1 MLISYAQ
8 NGEDILLW
16 RALNQIA
23 VGFYVDVGAN
33 DPEEDSVTKLFY
45 DKGWR
50 GINIEPSSEVFGRL
64 NAARPRDINLQCLVG
79 AEDSEQTFYETTTRG
94 WGTSASDVG
103 EEYVGRGLAK
113 RVTLQQRS
121 LNSILSDYWDREI
134 HFLKIDVEGAEGEV
148 LQGLDL
154 QRFKPWI
161 LVVEALDPIFHLP
174 RTEGWEENV
183 LSHGY
188 KKVFFDGL
196 NNYYLHETHS
206 DLEQSLSTPAN
217 VLDNYQ
223 ISSLSKWIS
232 KSQSQDEEIR
242 SLASRL
248 DAGIIENSQLTAEN
262 SRLTEKAD
270 QLNALIARHR
280 TDFSGDVPEKTVRLK
295 IAIPDTEG
303 EDDTKLYVTVH
314 RENGIVGVEPI
325 KFKLRDIWPRSV
337 KRAVHA
343 TWDPFRDSIR
353 QGKIIPSR
361 KIWPAPFKS
370 AFHATW
376 DPARDFIRYGRY
388 NRVLVSSRKIWPR
401 PVKHAFHATWDP
413 IRDFVRDGQL
423 DEILVTSR
431 KIWPRP
437 IKRAFHT
444 AWDPIKKHLK
454 KSAVEKTMAV
464 APMRR
469 SRTFKSIT
477 QRNEAVIFL
486 FVGQTVN
493 CNINT
498 GVQRVVRGLA
508 SGLIRAGKTV
518 RFIKWDE
525 ATAQCVLINRKERET
540 LALWEGPPIT
550 PSEETF
556 YERDSQTIVLL
567 NETEFQQGW
576 LIIPEVLHLHT
587 DEDLALNIT
596 FWAHRNNLKVG
607 SIFYDAIPLKS
618 PEWAHIAP
626 AHQRYM
632 SHLRL
637 SDAVWPISNWSGTD
651 LLAFWKTYDKA
662 DAGTLPVCEPLAL
675 PGSSSSHVRVSDRS
689 PSDERL
695 IACIGTIE
703 PRKNQLALVEAFR
716 TYKQQNPESPWRLV
730 LVGNLHP
737 LCAPQINAA
746 VKDGIIEHHGHVSE
760 HALSE
765 LYSKCAFTVFPSK
778 EEGFGLPILE
788 SLWYGKPC
796 ICANFGAMAEVA
808 QGGGCV
814 TIDVTSPKKIGG
826 ALKKLIENQEL
837 RQKLIDE
844 AVSREISNWD
854 QYAAGILNNI
864 ARFAVPWAQR
874 GKVFFWVDST
884 VSFPKNTGIQRVTRQ
899 LARALCENGA
909 DVVPVKWD
917 VTARKF
923 IPANADDL
931 THLAEWNGP
940 KVSDWGEWE
949 EPQGVEYGWFI
960 MPELPL
966 NFSPDDQM
974 AILKTAQN
982 GGLKA
987 AAVFYDAIP
996 WKMTEI
1002 YPEHYAQAHAA
1013 YMRVLAAYDAVL
1025 PISNH
1030 SAQDFLSFLGA
1041 DMERPSGIDF
1051 RVRPILLPN
1060 EFPETPRVK
1069 QVVPPQT
1076 SADASLTILSVGT
1089 IEPRKNHLKLV
1100 EAFKL
1105 ARTHAPCPL
1114 RLVIVGRE
1122 DTSTYGDKFREA
1134 IDGQTDIVW
1143 DQDANDQKLHQLLT
1157 ECDFTVYP
1165 SIEEGYGLPIVESL
1179 WLGKPCICANSGAM
1193 AEVANAGC
1201 LTVDVSDEQKIAD
1214 AIVEMCDPE
1223 TRDRLAAEA
1232 ITSPVTSWRDYAFNV
1247 AKQLADIC
1255 VPPSLAE
1262 ASDAREISK
1271 RTSAMLLKPRPKL
1284 SICISTYNR
1293 AEWLAV
1299 NLKNW
1304 ALLYPEP
1311 LKGVEFFVC
1320 DNTSTDHTPEV
1331 VQPYLSRPDFTY
1343 RRNPENVGML
1353 GNLRVTANHANGE
1366 YIWILGDDD
1375 LIYPDAVERVL
1386 AAIDKE
1392 PDIGLV
1398 YLNYAYTH
1406 LEDARKITD
1415 FEEFFQNSTPIVPP
1429 EDDRI
1434 GLIKDICTRNENFFT
1449 AIYTLV
1455 FRRDHA
1461 INAYSQNTDGR
1472 PFSSMLTAIPT
1483 TFYVLNHMMDTR
1495 GVWLGKP
1502 ALVVNLNVSWMK
1514 YAPLWI
1520 LERIPEVYEVA
1531 EWRGADSGE
1540 MDRWRVHTLPGAK
1553 HFFTEILTNDP
1564 LDNGAYFDPQR
1575 FVRRFKHLQEFKQ
1588 MRAELVETYTTAS
1601 SNNVPCASKPVSTVF
1616 AHNIRNA

>member
-23 VGFYVDVGAN
+23 AGFYVDVGAN

-45 DKGWR
+45 DKGWT
-50 GINIEPSSEVFGRL
+50 GINIEPSSKVFGHL
-64 NAARPRDINLQCLVG
+64 NSARPRDVNLRCLVG
-79 AEDSEQTFYETTTRG
+79 AEDREQTFYETTTRG

-103 EEYVGRGLAK
+103 EKYVEQGLAE
-113 RVTLQQRS
+113 RITLPQKS
-121 LNSILSDYWDREI
+121 LNSILSDHGDRDI

-148 LQGLDL
+148 LRGLDL
-154 QRFKPWI
+154 KRFKPWI
-161 LVVEALDPIFHLP
+161 LVVEALDPIDNLP

-183 LSHGY
+183 LSCHY

-196 NNYYLHETHS
+196 NNYYLHEDHS
-206 DLEQSLSTPAN
+206 DLERFLSTPAN

-223 ISSLSKWIS
+223 INSLHKSILNAQSKKDQIADLTSRVDAQNTQIS
-232 KSQSQDEEIR
+232 WLSQKSE
-242 SLASRL
+242 
-248 DAGIIENSQLTAEN
+248 
-262 SRLTEKAD
+262 
-270 QLNALIARHR
+270 QLNELISSHR
-280 TDFSGDVPEKTVRLK
+280 KDFASDTPDKTIRLK
-295 IAIPDTEG
+295 VAIPDMEG
-303 EDDTKLYVTVH
+303 ERETKLYLTVH
-314 RENGIVGVEPI
+314 RESGIVGVEPI
-325 KFKLRDIWPRSV
+325 KFKLRDIWPKSV

-343 TWDPFRDSIR
+343 TWDPLRDFVR
-353 QGKIIPSR
+353 KGTIIPSR
-361 KIWPAPFKS
+361 KIWPASLKK

-376 DPARDFIRYGRY
+376 DPARDFIRYGQY
-388 NRVLVSSRKIWPR
+388 NRLLVS
-401 PVKHAFHATWDP
+401 
-413 IRDFVRDGQL
+413 
-423 DEILVTSR
+423 SR

-444 AWDPIKKHLK
+444 TWDPARDFVREGPLHEMLVAARRIWPKPVKRAFHATWDPVKTSLRK
-454 KSAVEKTMAV
+454 PIVEKSTPV
-464 APMRR
+464 APVRR
-469 SRTFKSIT
+469 SRTLRSVAKG
-477 QRNEAVIFL
+477 NDPVIFL

-508 SGLIRAGKTV
+508 SGLIRSGKTV

-525 ATAQCVLINRKERET
+525 STAQCILIDREEREI

-556 YERDSQTIVLL
+556 YESDSQSIVLL
-567 NETEFQQGW
+567 NKTEFQQGW
-576 LIIPEVLHLHT
+576 LIIPEVMHL
-587 DEDLALNIT
+587 DARDDLALNVT

-637 SDAVWPISNWSGTD
+637 SDAVWPISNWSGKD
-651 LLAFWKTYDKA
+651 LLAFWHSYDKA
-662 DAGTLPVCEPLAL
+662 DADTIPVCEPLDL
-675 PGSSSSHVRVSDRS
+675 PGSSSSHLRVSDRT
-689 PSDERL
+689 PSDEQL

-703 PRKNQLALVEAFR
+703 PRKNQLALVDAFR
-716 TYKQQNPESPWRLV
+716 AYKHQHPESDWKLV

-737 LCAPQINAA
+737 LCAEQINAA

-760 HALSE
+760 DALSE
-765 LYSKCAFTVFPSK
+765 LYSKSAFTVFPSK

-788 SLWYGKPC
+788 SLWYAKPC
-796 ICANFGAMAEVA
+796 ICADFGAMAEVA
-808 QGGGCV
+808 QGGGCL
-814 TIDVTSPKKIGG
+814 TLDVTNPKEIGA
-826 ALKKLIENQEL
+826 ALSKLINDREL

-844 AVSREISNWD
+844 AISREISNWD
-854 QYAAGILNNI
+854 QYAARILQNI
-864 ARFAVPWAQR
+864 SRFAVPWSQR

-884 VSFPKNTGIQRVTRQ
+884 ASFPKNTGIQRVTRQ

-917 VTARKF
+917 VAARKF
-923 IPANADDL
+923 IPANTDDL
-931 THLAEWNGP
+931 AHLAEWNGP
-940 KVSDWGEWE
+940 KASDWGEWE
-949 EPQGVEYGWFI
+949 EPQGIEYGWFI

-966 NFSPDDQM
+966 NFSPNDQM
-974 AILKTAQN
+974 AILKAAQD

-987 AAVFYDAIP
+987 AAIFYDAIP

-1013 YMRVLAAYDAVL
+1013 YMRVLAAYDAIL

-1030 SAQDFLSFLGA
+1030 SALDFLSFLGA

-1060 EFPETPRVK
+1060 EFTETPRVK
-1069 QVVPPQT
+1069 QIEPTQ
-1076 SADASLTILSVGT
+1076 ASGDGRLTILSVGT
-1089 IEPRKNHLKLV
+1089 VEPRKNHLKLV

-1105 ARTHAPCPL
+1105 ARANAPCPL

-1122 DTSTYGDKFREA
+1122 DTSAYGDKFKAA
-1134 IDGQTDIVW
+1134 INGQTDIIW
-1143 DQDANDQKLHQLLT
+1143 DEDANDEKLHQLFK
-1157 ECDFTVYP
+1157 ECDFTMYP

-1201 LTVDVSDEQKIAD
+1201 LTVDVNDPQKMAD
-1214 AIVEMCDPE
+1214 AILRMCATE
-1223 TRDRLAAEA
+1223 TRNELAAEA
-1232 ITSPVTSWRDYAFNV
+1232 ISSPVTSWRDYAFNV
-1247 AKQLADIC
+1247 ANQLASIC
-1255 VPPSLAE
+1255 APPSLNNVP
-1262 ASDAREISK
+1262 DTREISE
-1271 RTSAMLLKPRPKL
+1271 RTSPMLLKPRPKL

-1304 ALLYPEP
+1304 ARLYPEP

-1320 DNTSTDHTPEV
+1320 DNTSTDHTPQV
-1331 VQPYLSRPDFTY
+1331 VQPYLSRTDFTY

-1353 GNLRVTANHANGE
+1353 GNLRVTANHANGD

-1429 EDDRI
+1429 EEDRI

-1472 PFSSMLTAIPT
+1472 PFSTMLTAIPT
-1483 TFYVLNHMMDTR
+1483 TFYVLNHMMEAK
-1495 GVWLGKP
+1495 GVWLGNP

-1531 EWRGADSGE
+1531 EWRGADRSE
-1540 MDRWRVHTLPGAK
+1540 MDRWRIHTLPGAK

-1564 LDNGAYFDPQR
+1564 LDNGAYFEPQR
-1575 FVRRFKHLQEFKQ
+1575 FIRRFKHLQEFQ
-1588 MRAELVETYTTAS
+1588 RLREELVETYTTAS
-1601 SNNVPCASKPVSTVF
+1601 LNKVPCASKPVSAVF
-1616 AHNIRNA
+1616 AHNIRNT